1 MSLLHK
7 FDAID
12 ANELVDFLIERKDL
26 LPIELLLRIERNFCQ
41 DSERFRTLPST
52 PAAPTYQ
59 ITDDFDLKAEI
70 MEQMM
75 AVRTLR
81 ERATEGE
88 PLSIRET
95 KEALSA
101 TTSLL
106 TLLTKIN
113 GEVYNQDRVRL
124 LQICTIEVL
133 KDFDPELQDKF
144 VDLLEAK
151 LSK

>member
-1 MSLLHK
+1 
-7 FDAID
+7 
-12 ANELVDFLIERKDL
+12 
-26 LPIELLLRIERNFCQ
+26 
-41 DSERFRTLPST
+41 
-52 PAAPTYQ
+52 
-59 ITDDFDLKAEI
+59 
-70 MEQMM
+70 M

>member
-12 ANELVDFLIERKDL
+12 ANELVDFLIDRK
-26 LPIELLLRIERNFCQ
+26 ELLSIDVLLKIENNFCQ
-41 DSERFRTLPST
+41 NSEKHLALPNPS
-52 PAAPTYQ
+52 YQ
-59 ITDDFDLKAEI
+59 PTDDFDLKAEV
-70 MEQMM
+70 MNQMM
-75 AVRTLR
+75 AVRALR
-81 ERATEGE
+81 ERATEGS

-133 KDFDPELQDKF
+133 KDFDPVLQDKF

>member
-41 DSERFRTLPST
+41 DSERFRTIPST

-81 ERATEGE
+81 ERATEGD

-133 KDFDPELQDKF
+133 KDLDPVLQDKF